1 MTRPRV
7 IALVFGGRHFGLGKP
22 AQPGDDETEAQRAAL
37 LAVAE
42 AQRQALYRVLDDLR
56 PHLVVQGGASGADGL
71 AGAWA
76 WENKVAGWTLDA
88 PWAVL
93 GRAAGPARNETM
105 LRAVLHLAAQCSRRG
120 VVVELVAVQCPGDRG
135 TADMRE
141 RVVLAVVR
149 LLPPGS

>member
-88 PWAVL
+88 PWAVASK
-93 GRAAGPARNETM
+93 AAGPMRNETQ
-105 LRAVLHLAAQCSRRG
+105 LRAVLFFAAMCERRKIAAQ
-120 VVVELVAVQCPGDRG
+120 VVAVQCPGDDG

-141 RVVLAVVR
+141 RVERAGVRVVEVV
-149 LLPPGS
+149 P